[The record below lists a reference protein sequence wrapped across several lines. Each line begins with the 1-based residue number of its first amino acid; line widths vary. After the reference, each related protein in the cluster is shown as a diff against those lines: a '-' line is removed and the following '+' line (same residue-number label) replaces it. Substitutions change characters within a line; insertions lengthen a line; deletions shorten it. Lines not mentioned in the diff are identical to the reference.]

1 MITKYYI
8 GLAAILIGFTSTG
21 QNPSPPFPDVI
32 YPKYRVW
39 TSPNAGEIVENNPPS
54 FQWPSTK
61 NVSYHIQLSPKS
73 DFSELLIEKVGIP
86 FGIYNP
92 HQKLTNGTWYWRYRE
107 DEGEWKNIDSFEIS
121 STSKAFV
128 TPIAIDLFNA
138 VPKSHPRVLA
148 KSSDL
153 ENLRNTAKDKK
164 ESQAIIAEANSYL
177 KSPLPKEE
185 EALSKIE
192 GKNSDEDEKLNK
204 NASKVLGWSIHK
216 KLTLFSQAYIL
227 TGSEKYFLAAK
238 NIMLE
243 VATWDPKGPT
253 HTSDFGD
260 AGIMSALAIALDT
273 FWNLLE
279 LDERSKIIEHSA
291 ARANGF
297 YKSWKGRVENR
308 SSSMHVWQHIMH
320 QMLQT
325 SLVLIG
331 EHEDANRWMEYIY
344 EIWLAQSPKMAEKDG
359 AWINGTGY
367 FAMNTL
373 TLYDVTNMFSDLTNV
388 DFMDTDFFKNNPTW
402 LIYSFPPGN
411 VSDGFGNDGDK
422 RFPTLRYAGYAS
434 AAAQIFNNPYADWY
448 AQKVAERLG
457 EEIADDEEFRW
468 FRIKNATEA
477 SKVKPL
483 STLDLPLATVYQDVG
498 VAYMRTSLENP
509 KNDLMLSAR
518 SSPFGPLAHTH
529 AEQNSFNISY
539 KGKRLFYNTGYR
551 AAMVDPHFKGWYKH
565 TQGHNAILIDGKGQP
580 VNAGAYGWMPRF
592 LNSDKIS
599 YAVGDASNAY
609 SGKDENEKNDLGM
622 KKFRRHYIML
632 RPSTI
637 IIYDELEADH
647 KATWSWLLHND
658 FGLEI
663 NAKENQILAA
673 NEEGK
678 AKVNLFSS
686 SDIDFQVTDQFAIPV
701 ENWTDKTNSEG
712 EVIDF
717 VDQWH
722 FSAVSKEKMEKM
734 RYLAIFQILP
744 NGDFEAVESNVS
756 SGEFSLGDWQINAD
770 MNTAHPGRVS
780 VHKKDGSIALVSSGT
795 LNIGGKTF
803 GDLDKSSSKLVEL
816 KNGIYILKETEDI
829 IPHSIQKVMNMKNKA
844 KN

>member
-1 MITKYYI
+1 LITRYYI
-8 GLAAILIGFTSTG
+8 SLAALLIGFTSTA
-21 QNPSPPFPDVI
+21 QNSSATFPDVI

-39 TSPNAGEIVENNPPS
+39 TSPNAGETAESNPPS
-54 FQWPSTK
+54 FQWPASK
-61 NVSYHIQLSPKS
+61 NVTYHVQLSPKS
-73 DFSELLIEKVGIP
+73 DFSGPLIEKEGIP
-86 FGIYNP
+86 FGMYNP
-92 HQKLTNGTWYWRYRE
+92 HQKLTTGTWYWRYRE
-107 DEGEWKNIDSFEIS
+107 GEGKWNNLDSFDIS
-121 STSKAFV
+121 SSSEVFV
-128 TPIAIDLFNA
+128 TPTAEELFNA
-138 VPKSHPRVLA
+138 VPKAHPRVLA
-148 KSSDL
+148 KTSDL
-153 ENLRNTAKDKK
+153 ENLRNRAKDSK
-164 ESQAIIAEANSYL
+164 ESQAIIFEANSYL
-177 KSPLPKEE
+177 NIPLPNEE
-185 EALSKIE
+185 DALSKIE
-192 GKNSDEDEKLNK
+192 GKNSDEDEKLDK
-204 NASKVLGWSIHK
+204 NTSKVLGWSIHK
-216 KLTLFSQAYIL
+216 RLTLLSQAYIL
-227 TGSEKYFLAAK
+227 TGSQKYFLAAK

-260 AGIMSALAIALDT
+260 AGIMSGLAIAFDT

-279 LDERSKIIEHSA
+279 VDERSKMIEHSA

-331 EHEDANRWMEYIY
+331 EHEDANQWMEYIY

-373 TLYDVTNMFSDLTNV
+373 TLYDVSSILGDLTNL

-402 LIYSFPPGN
+402 LIYSFPPGS

-422 RFPTLRYAGYAS
+422 RFPTIRYAGYTA
-434 AAAQIFNNPYADWY
+434 AAAQIFKNPQADWY
-448 AQKVAERLG
+448 AQKVADYLG
-457 EEIADDEEFRW
+457 EEVADDEEFRW
-468 FRIKNATEA
+468 FRIKNATKTN
-477 SKVKPL
+477 KVKSLPA
-483 STLDLPLATVYQDVG
+483 LDLPQASVYRDVG
-498 VAYMRTSLENP
+498 VAYMHTSLQNP

-539 KGKRLFYNTGYR
+539 NGKRLFYNTGYR
-551 AAMVDPHFKGWYKH
+551 AAMVDPHFKGWHKH
-565 TQGHNAILIDGKGQP
+565 TQGHNAVLIDGKGQP
-580 VNAGAYGWMPRF
+580 FNAGAYGWMPRF
-592 LNSDKIS
+592 LNSDEIS

-609 SGKDENEKNDLGM
+609 SGKDENQNIDLGM

-658 FGLEI
+658 IGLEI
-663 NAKENQILAA
+663 NAKENQILAS

-701 ENWTDKTNSEG
+701 ENWTEKTNSEG

-722 FSAVSKEKMEKM
+722 FSGVSKEKMEKM

-744 NGDFEAVESNVS
+744 NGDFEEVKSNVS
-756 SGEFSLGDWQINAD
+756 NGEFSLGDWLIRAE
-770 MNTAHPGRVS
+770 MNIALPGRIS
-780 VHKKDGSIALVSSGT
+780 VQKEDGSIALVSSGT

-803 GDLDKSSSKLVEL
+803 GNLYDSSSKLAAL
-816 KNGIYILKETEDI
+816 KNGIYILKETEDL
-829 IPHSIQKVMNMKNKA
+829 IPHSMQKVINMENKSKN
-844 KN
+844 